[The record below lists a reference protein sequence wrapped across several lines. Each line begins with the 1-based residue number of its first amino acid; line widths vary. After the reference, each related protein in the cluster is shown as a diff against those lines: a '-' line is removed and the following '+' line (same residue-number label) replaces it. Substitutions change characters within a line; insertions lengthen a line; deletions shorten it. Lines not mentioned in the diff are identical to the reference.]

1 MYPDAQEPTLSSSSG
16 GGLKTGFSPYCY
28 GSAGS
33 ATLDAARRD
42 SSVNCT
48 CVAGA
53 PSALYSL
60 DCDPAHLDNGYVPTL
75 ANNTYLLDSGAYS
88 FPCAGARWDLA
99 TAQANGVDLG
109 TRSGPSPS
117 TPDLLAL
124 AAAFIESQLKRDD

>member
-60 DCDPAHLDNGYVPTL
+60 DCDPNHVDNGYVPLL
-75 ANNTYLLDSGAYS
+75 ANNTYLVDGGAAYY
-88 FPCAGARWDLA
+88 FPCNGAHWDLA
-99 TAQANGVDLG
+99 TAQAHGVDLG
-109 TRSGPSPS
+109 TRAGASPS

-124 AAAFIESQLKRDD
+124 AAAFIDSQLKR